1 MPPPTEYRPDIDGL
15 RAIAVLAVVFFH
27 AGFAGFAGGFVGV
40 DVFFVISGFLIT
52 KLIVDDPRFSLLAF
66 YQRRARRILPA
77 LAVVVLA
84 TSVAAYIFFMPE
96 EFLAFSKSV
105 VATTLFSSNILF
117 WHETGYFDAPRDLK
131 PLLHTWSLAVEE
143 QFYFVYPLLL
153 IFCRRVLRS
162 RWIALLLPLCLI
174 SLWASA
180 HAVSSRDEEA
190 AFYLAPFR
198 AWEFLLG
205 TLLAV
210 GAVPQL
216 GHRVAREL
224 LAALGLAL
232 IVWSVVTY
240 SEALPFPGL
249 NALAPCVGAAL
260 LIWLGGEQETFV
272 GRVLSTPPLVFIGLL
287 SYSIYLWHWPL
298 FVFAHYILMQD
309 LAWSA
314 KVALVLATFPL
325 SYLSWRYVELP
336 VRRGSY
342 WKGWRIIIAG
352 AAATAASLGLGYA
365 AIATGG
371 LPGRIDPE
379 ILALKAHR
387 PEADNRNECH
397 NVSEVRVNVSDLC
410 IRGATSTAPSF
421 VLVGDSHAYAISAGV
436 FAAAARAG
444 LSGYQFTANS
454 FRPLPGVE
462 AEKRGGD
469 ELTAGFIE
477 FLREHPAL
485 RTVVLAGYWEWQA
498 TGRSYRKKPRVY
510 PDDDYDGS
518 GLAYNKVSFQHGLQ
532 RLIDAFPDRRF
543 IIVED
548 IPVGLEFRYA
558 LRAMHIQN
566 VLGRGMVRPELMD
579 IGMPRQKYE
588 RQLAS
593 YRPILAAVARAP
605 NVSIVP
611 LIDQL
616 CDGQLCS
623 GTHDGALLFRDGDHL
638 SLEGALSLT
647 DIFFRAF
654 TQRVEAKR
662 QGP

>member
-1 MPPPTEYRPDIDGL
+1 MIPAFRYWSFTSAA
-15 RAIAVLAVVFFH
+15 RA
-27 AGFAGFAGGFVGV
+27 GYC
-40 DVFFVISGFLIT
+40 
-52 KLIVDDPRFSLLAF
+52 PRWQWLCS
-66 YQRRARRILPA
+66 PS
-77 LAVVVLA
+77 
-84 TSVAAYIFFMPE
+84 SVAAYIFFMPE

-162 RWIALLLPLCLI
+162 RWIVLLLPLCLI

-180 HAVSSRDEEA
+180 YAVSSRNEEA

-210 GAVPQL
+210 GAVPRL

-224 LAALGLAL
+224 LAAFGLAL

-249 NALAPCVGAAL
+249 NALVPCFGAAL
-260 LIWLGGEQETFV
+260 LIWLGGEQQTIV
-272 GRVLSTPPLVFIGLL
+272 GRVLSSAPLVFIGLL

-309 LAWSA
+309 LTWSS
-314 KVALVLATFPL
+314 KLALVLATFPL

-342 WKGWRIIIAG
+342 WKGWRIVAAG
-352 AAATAASLGLGYA
+352 AAATAASLCLGYA
-365 AIATGG
+365 AIATDG
-371 LPGRIDPE
+371 LPGRIAPE

-387 PEADNRNECH
+387 SERGECH
-397 NVSEVRVNVSDLC
+397 NVTMERVDAGDLC
-410 IRGATSTAPSF
+410 IRGAPGEVPSF
-421 VLVGDSHAYAISAGV
+421 VLVGDSHAAAISGGV

-444 LSGYQFTANS
+444 LSGYQFTASS
-454 FRPLPGVE
+454 FRPLPGIKM
-462 AEKRGGD
+462 EKRRLD
-469 ELTAGFIE
+469 DLTVRFVE
-477 FLREHPAL
+477 FLRERPAL
-485 RTVVLAGYWEWQA
+485 RIVVLAGYWQWQA
-498 TGRSYRKKPRVY
+498 TGQSYRKENHIF
-510 PDDDYDGS
+510 PDDEYDGS

-532 RLIDAFPDRRF
+532 RLVDAFPDRRF
-543 IIVED
+543 VIVED
-548 IPVGLEFRYA
+548 VPIGFEFRNA
-558 LRAMHIQN
+558 VRAIHIHD
-566 VLGRGMVRPELMD
+566 VLGVGRGSARLDLIRVG
-579 IGMPRQKYE
+579 ISRQQYE

-593 YRPILAAVARAP
+593 YRPILAAVARSP
-605 NVSIVP
+605 NISILP

-616 CDGQLCS
+616 CDDQFCR
-623 GTHDGALLFRDGDHL
+623 GTRNGALLFFDGDHL
-638 SLEGALSLT
+638 SMEGGLSLT
-647 DIFFRAF
+647 DIFYRAL

-662 QGP
+662 HGP